1 MSYDHLPT
9 RRQLRETQR
18 SSTQKPRREP
28 NPHLKR
34 TIAKKLF
41 SGAALLFSGLLI
53 VGMSVPAS
61 AFLSPDDAADTLT
74 ASVSGQSLDVSTEVV
89 DASADR
95 ATFKVSSYAEV
106 IAKKYG
112 TRSYSYSPTAGPIR
126 WPFPYSTSITD
137 GFGER
142 VAPCRGCSTFHKGID
157 FTPGENVPT
166 YAIAAGVVESSVT
179 SNGGLGNEV
188 IINHVI
194 KGQAIQSVYGHLAMK
209 SSPLKAGDTVKPGD
223 LVGLVGR
230 TGTTTGANM
239 HLEIHVNGV
248 AVDPFAWLTTNAR

>member
-1 MSYDHLPT
+1 MSYDPLPT
-9 RRQLRETQR
+9 RRQLRESQGR
-18 SSTQKPRREP
+18 STRKPEP
-28 NPHLKR
+28 HAKR
-34 TIAKKLF
+34 TVAKKLF
-41 SGAALLFSGLLI
+41 SAAALLFSGLLV

-61 AFLSPDDAADTLT
+61 AFFTPVDAEIL
-74 ASVSGQSLDVSTEVV
+74 ASDISGQSLAVSTDVAEG
-89 DASADR
+89 STDR
-95 ATFKVSSYAEV
+95 ATFKITAYAEV
-106 IAKKYG
+106 LAKKYG
-112 TRSYSYSPTAGPIR
+112 SRNYTYSPTAGSIR

-157 FTPGENVPT
+157 FTPGQGTPT
-166 YAIAAGVVESSVT
+166 YAIAAGVVESSVI

-188 IINHVI
+188 IINHTI
-194 KGQAIQSVYGHLAMK
+194 KGDAIQSVYGHLEMK
-209 SSPLKAGDTVKPGD
+209 SSPLRAGDTVKAGD

-248 AVDPFAWLTTNAR
+248 AVDPFAWLTKNAR